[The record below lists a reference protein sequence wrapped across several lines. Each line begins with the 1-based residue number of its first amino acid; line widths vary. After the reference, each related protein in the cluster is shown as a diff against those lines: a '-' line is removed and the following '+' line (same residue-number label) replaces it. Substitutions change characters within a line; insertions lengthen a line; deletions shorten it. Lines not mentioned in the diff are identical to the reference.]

1 MAYAHRYE
9 QLDVYKLSVQVAR
22 WVRSSRWPRGEAD
35 LKKQCW
41 RASQSIVLNIS
52 EGFGVG
58 GNSGRNHFRIASG
71 SACEVCSAL
80 DLIELPGGPENQQKL
95 RRICAML
102 NKLQRG

>member
-1 MAYAHRYE
+1 MTYAHRYE

-22 WVRSSRWPRGEAD
+22 WIRASRWPRGEAS
-35 LKKQCW
+35 LKDQCW

-52 EGFGVG
+52 EGYGVG
-58 GNSGRNHFRIASG
+58 GARGRQHFRVATG

-80 DLIELPGGPENQQKL
+80 DLIDLPGGPENQQKL

-102 NKLQRG
+102 NKLQRA